1 MGPWGFV
8 FLAYGIVWLSLVF
21 YLALLKRRLRRAEA
35 ELALYPHKGDSKENE
50 KT

>member
-8 FLAYGIVWLSLVF
+8 FLAYGVVWGALLL
-21 YLALLKRRLRRAEA
+21 YLALLKRRRRKIE
-35 ELALYPHKGDSKENE
+35 EQLSRLHSSPFQ